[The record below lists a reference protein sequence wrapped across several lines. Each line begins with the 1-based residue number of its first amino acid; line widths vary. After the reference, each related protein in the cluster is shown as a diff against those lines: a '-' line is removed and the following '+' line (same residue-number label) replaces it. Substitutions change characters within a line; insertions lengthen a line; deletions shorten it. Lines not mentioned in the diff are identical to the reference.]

1 MDLLSARD
9 LMAADKTGTSDPYVV
24 FTVNGERLYKS
35 DVIKKALNPKW
46 NRARFTAPIVC
57 ILCTFH
63 FMRLIV
69 FISNQE

>member
-9 LMAADKTGTSDPYVV
+9 LMAVDKTGTSDPYVV

-46 NRARFTAPIVC
+46 NHARFTVPIVC

-63 FMRLIV
+63 FMKLIV
-69 FISNQE
+69 SISNQE